1 MVTISGDKL
10 EGYIRDYNKLGLT
23 LLWINEVLLY
33 STGGYIK

>member
-23 LLWINEVLLY
+23 MIGSYRV
-33 STGGYIK
+33 